1 MSEHLIKASNPKAN
15 AWSDRC
21 VVRALA
27 VLATLALSGC
37 MSPTSPRVFTVAPE
51 LAAPAALAA
60 AEWTAACGTWISF
73 GDGGMP
79 IETVADLGT
88 EEGTTKIYGE
98 EHASFGIRVLP
109 GLGPDE
115 TRAVLAHEMGHALG
129 LYHTD
134 HGIMRPLTGPD
145 EHVTAGDC
153 PPKGNF

>member
-1 MSEHLIKASNPKAN
+1 M
-15 AWSDRC
+15 
-21 VVRALA
+21 RALL
-27 VLATLALSGC
+27 VIVTALGLVGC
-37 MSPTSPRVFTVAPE
+37 MPETSPRTFTVAPE

-60 AEWTAACGTWISF
+60 AEWTAACGTWIAF

-79 IETVADLGT
+79 IVTVADLGT
-88 EEGTTKIYGE
+88 ESGTTIYGE
-98 EHASFGIRVLP
+98 EHASFGIRVLA

-115 TRAVLAHEMGHALG
+115 TRAVLAHEIGHALG

-153 PPKGNF
+153 PPKGSL